1 MQRNDCGSCSYCR
14 GRRTEE
20 GGRASGTAQP
30 CAGKETRARLARR
43 PGLRAGDERHRV
55 ERSNGAA
62 RPISRDAPLPRRR
75 RPRPRRPRPARSGRS
90 PGRTAGWPGWAS
102 GTASPRA
109 AARGRPE
116 PPWWGES
123 RPGPKRVRRGGNA
136 RTTVACARG
145 VTAAT
150 GAEKRKALLESW
162 KFFTS
167 RNQDAQLC
175 VGDDTGGI
183 RIRSHTLYLG
193 PLERRA
199 AFTKSR
205 THMVCFSSLTIM
217 SMNPSLLTSLYIAAR
232 TDSRVTAPARVSTG
246 SAAP

>member
-1 MQRNDCGSCSYCR
+1 MSAWVRRGARCARRRPLGASRLPRGRDFSFFTLKKKARSASSVERKEKTTSGFKARARRGGDGHRDAREGHASAAEARTLMSVMDMPQFWSSSMQRNDCGSCSYCR

-20 GGRASGTAQP
+20 GGRASGTAQL

-102 GTASPRA
+102 ATASPRA

-116 PPWWGES
+116 PPW
-123 RPGPKRVRRGGNA
+123 
-136 RTTVACARG
+136 
-145 VTAAT
+145 
-150 GAEKRKALLESW
+150 
-162 KFFTS
+162 
-167 RNQDAQLC
+167 
-175 VGDDTGGI
+175 
-183 RIRSHTLYLG
+183 
-193 PLERRA
+193 
-199 AFTKSR
+199 
-205 THMVCFSSLTIM
+205 
-217 SMNPSLLTSLYIAAR
+217 
-232 TDSRVTAPARVSTG
+232 
-246 SAAP
+246 